1 MQVIKCNNVSQL
13 PAPHCVRWAVSG
25 ATTGLALV
33 FLAAFITGQFSTE
46 ATDIKGNEESD
57 EPKQPRNNYVFTTI
71 EGKTVV
77 LSEFDV
83 HTIKQMNDDGVFPSE
98 IAKKFKNISIVNLY
112 RIINC
117 INSMKL
123 C

>member
-1 MQVIKCNNVSQL
+1 MEKIICNQVSQL
-13 PAPHCVRWAVSG
+13 PAPHSVRWAFSG

-33 FLAAFITGQFSTE
+33 FIAAYITGQFSTE

-57 EPKQPRNNYVFTTI
+57 EPKQPRNDYVFTTI

>member
-1 MQVIKCNNVSQL
+1 MEKIICNQVSQL
-13 PAPHCVRWAVSG
+13 PAPHSVRWAFSG
-25 ATTGLALV
+25 ATTGLTLV
-33 FLAAFITGQFSTE
+33 FIAAYITGQFSTE

-57 EPKQPRNNYVFTTI
+57 EPKQPRNDYVFTTI

>member
-1 MQVIKCNNVSQL
+1 MEKIICNQVSQL
-13 PAPHCVRWAVSG
+13 PAPHSVRWAFSG

-33 FLAAFITGQFSTE
+33 FIAAYITGQFSTE

>member
-1 MQVIKCNNVSQL
+1 MEKIICNQVSQL

-46 ATDIKGNEESD
+46 ATDIKGNEDSN

-83 HTIKQMNDDGVFPSE
+83 HTIKQMNDDGVLPSE
-98 IAKKFKNISIVNLY
+98 IAKKFKQISIVNLY

-117 INSMKL
+117 INTMKL

>member
-1 MQVIKCNNVSQL
+1 MEKIICNQVSQL
-13 PAPHCVRWAVSG
+13 PAPHSVRWAFSG

-33 FLAAFITGQFSTE
+33 FIAAFITGQFSTE

>member
-1 MQVIKCNNVSQL
+1 MNLIQCHNISQF
-13 PAPHCVRWAVSG
+13 PAPHSVRWAFSG

-33 FLAAFITGQFSTE
+33 FIAAYITGQFSTE

-98 IAKKFKNISIVNLY
+98 IAKKFKNINIVNLY

>member
-1 MQVIKCNNVSQL
+1 M
-13 PAPHCVRWAVSG
+13 
-25 ATTGLALV
+25 
-33 FLAAFITGQFSTE
+33 
-46 ATDIKGNEESD
+46 
-57 EPKQPRNNYVFTTI
+57 RNLMSLNSNYVFTTI

>member
-1 MQVIKCNNVSQL
+1 MEKIICNQVSQL
-13 PAPHCVRWAVSG
+13 PAPHSVRWAFSG

-33 FLAAFITGQFSTE
+33 FIAAYITGQFSTE
-46 ATDIKGNEESD
+46 AADIKGNEESD

>member
-1 MQVIKCNNVSQL
+1 MNLIQCHNISQF
-13 PAPHCVRWAVSG
+13 PALHSVRWAVSG
-25 ATTGLALV
+25 ATTGIALV

-46 ATDIKGNEESD
+46 TTDIKGNDESG
-57 EPKQPRNNYVFTTI
+57 EPKQPRNNYVFTSV

-83 HTIKQMNDDGVFPSE
+83 HIIKQMNDDGVLPSE
-98 IAKKFKNISIVNLY
+98 IAKKFKQISIVNLY

-117 INSMKL
+117 INTMKL